1 MHGMEATK
9 STGPGKGYKFPATAT
24 VENSAPAPKLSKLDK
39 AIKPK
44 SFSTKY
50 PAWVSSRYLMAVT
63 SFYASLGDFLFGFD
77 QGIMAG
83 LLVNDV
89 FKHRFFRSYM
99 DPSGSISPN
108 ITGITVACLQ
118 VSAAIAALSCS
129 RFCDILGRRY
139 CMRIGGLIYFGAAFI
154 QAFAPSLPC
163 FIVGRTIQ
171 GFGVGFLSM
180 TVPVIQS
187 EIAAGHKRG
196 LMVGVE
202 FTFNILG
209 YATSCW
215 VDYGFFFHLPSNMS
229 WQGPYFVQCS
239 IAFLLLSL
247 SVIVPETP
255 RWLAANGFP
264 TEALQTLANLH
275 SNGRVDQDEVV
286 AMNIEIQEAVL
297 YEQHLG
303 VASWTEMF
311 TTYRH
316 RTFMAMTGQMFAQL
330 NGINVISFYLATSLS
345 KAGFSTEKSLLY
357 AGYNSIVYIFATLPT
372 WYLADRWGRR
382 PLLMFGS
389 IAMALALSM
398 VCMFTELPTLSALQ
412 RANGMFGFVVIYN
425 AIFGATWGPIPWL
438 LPAEVFP
445 LRARAKGMALATVA
459 NWCFNFAIGMSSPAA
474 FAKIKGYYYLIIVGF
489 CLVSL
494 VMVKF
499 MYIETAK
506 VTLEEIAIQFGD
518 RAFEH
523 EDQLELQEMAN
534 FDSQKQV
541 ASKV

>member
-1 MHGMEATK
+1 MDTTTSTK
-9 STGPGKGYKFPATAT
+9 VGKGHDYPAIDT
-24 VENSAPAPKLSKLDK
+24 VEDSAPPPVLSKLERVL
-39 AIKPK
+39 KPK

-63 SFYASLGDFLFGFD
+63 SFYSSLGDFLFGFD

-83 LLVNDV
+83 LLVNQI
-89 FKHRFFRSYM
+89 FKDRFFNPYM
-99 DPSGSISPN
+99 DSHGAISPN

-118 VSAAIAALSCS
+118 VSAGFAALSCS
-129 RFCDILGRRY
+129 RLCDILGRRY
-139 CMRIGGLIYFGAAFI
+139 CMRIGGLIYFIAAFI
-154 QAFAPSLPC
+154 QAFAPNLPC

-229 WQGPYFVQCS
+229 WQGPYFVQCGF
-239 IAFLLLSL
+239 AFLLLSL

-264 TEALQTLANLH
+264 AEALQTLANLH
-275 SNGRVDQDEVV
+275 SNGRIEQDEVV

-297 YEQHLG
+297 YERHLG
-303 VASWTEMF
+303 VASWKEMF
-311 TTYRH
+311 TIYRH

-330 NGINVISFYLATSLS
+330 NGINVISFYLASSLET
-345 KAGFSTEKSLLY
+345 AGFSTEKSLLY
-357 AGYNSIVYIFATLPT
+357 AGYNSVVYIFATLPT
-372 WYLADRWGRR
+372 WYLADKWGRR

-398 VCMFTELPTLSALQ
+398 VCMFTELPSLSPLQ
-412 RANGMFGFVVIYN
+412 RANGMFAFVVVYN
-425 AIFGATWGPIPWL
+425 AVFGATWGPIPWL

-445 LRARAKGMALATVA
+445 LRARAKGMSLATVA
-459 NWCFNFAIGMSSPAA
+459 NWAFNFAIGMSSPAA
-474 FAKIKGYYYLIIVGF
+474 FAGIKGYYYLIIVGF
-489 CLVSL
+489 CLISL
-494 VMVKF
+494 AMVKY

-523 EDQLELQEMAN
+523 EDQLDLQEMVR
-534 FDSQKQV
+534 SQKNIET
-541 ASKV
+541 KV

>member
-1 MHGMEATK
+1 MHGLATTK
-9 STGPGKGYKFPATAT
+9 LTTPGKGDQYPAVIT
-24 VENSAPAPKLSKLDK
+24 VEDSLPPPELSKLEK

-44 SFSTKY
+44 SFSTQY

-63 SFYASLGDFLFGFD
+63 SFYASLGDYLFGFD
-77 QGIMAG
+77 QGIMSG

-89 FKHRFFRSYM
+89 FKHRFFSTYM
-99 DPSGSISPN
+99 DPHGSISPN

-118 VSAAIAALSCS
+118 VSAAASALSCS
-129 RFCDILGRRY
+129 RLCDILGRRY
-139 CMRIGGLIYFGAAFI
+139 CMRIGGAVYFAAAFI

-229 WQGPYFVQCS
+229 WQGPYFVQCA
-239 IAFLLLSL
+239 IAFLLLCL
-247 SVIVPETP
+247 SYIVPETP
-255 RWLAANGFP
+255 RWLAANGFD

-275 SNGRVDQDEVV
+275 GNGSVEHDEVV
-286 AMNIEIQEAVL
+286 KMNVEIQEAVL
-297 YEQHLG
+297 YERHLG
-303 VASWTEMF
+303 TASWKEMF
-311 TTYRH
+311 TIYRR

-330 NGINVISFYLATSLS
+330 NGINVISFYLASSLS
-345 KAGFSTEKSLLY
+345 NAGFDTEKSLLY
-357 AGYNSIVYIFATLPT
+357 AGYNSIVYIFATFPT
-372 WYLADRWGRR
+372 WYLADKWGRR

-389 IAMALALSM
+389 ITMAISLSM
-398 VCMFTELPTLSALQ
+398 VCMFTELSSLSALQ

-445 LRARAKGMALATVA
+445 LRARAKGMALATVS

-489 CLVSL
+489 CLISL
-494 VMVKF
+494 AMVKF
-499 MYIETAK
+499 LYIETAK

-523 EDQLELQEMAN
+523 EDQLELQEMVN
-534 FDSQKQV
+534 LQSVK
-541 ASKV
+541 KVENKV

>member
-1 MHGMEATK
+1 MHGLEITK
-9 STGPGKGYKFPATAT
+9 STTPGKGDQYPAVIT
-24 VENSAPAPKLSKLDK
+24 VEDFAPPPELSKLEK
-39 AIKPK
+39 ALKPK
-44 SFSTKY
+44 SFSTQY
-50 PAWVSSRYLMAVT
+50 PPWVSSRYLMAVT
-63 SFYASLGDFLFGFD
+63 SFYASLGDYLFGFD

-83 LLVNDV
+83 LLVNEI
-89 FKHRFFRSYM
+89 FKDRFFSNYM
-99 DPSGSISPN
+99 DSSGSISPN

-118 VSAAIAALSCS
+118 VSAGFAALSCS
-129 RFCDILGRRY
+129 RLCDILGRRY
-139 CMRIGGLIYFGAAFI
+139 CMRVGGLIYFVAAFV
-154 QAFAPSLPC
+154 QVFAPSLPC

-239 IAFLLLSL
+239 IAFLLLAL
-247 SVIVPETP
+247 SFVVPETP
-255 RWLAANGFP
+255 RWLAANGFA

-275 SNGRVDQDEVV
+275 GNGSIEKDEVV

-297 YEQHLG
+297 YERHLG
-303 VASWTEMF
+303 IASWKEMF
-311 TTYRH
+311 TIYRH

-330 NGINVISFYLATSLS
+330 NGINVISFYLASSLS
-345 KAGFSTEKSLLY
+345 NAGFSTEKSLLY

-398 VCMFTELPTLSALQ
+398 VCMFTEMASFSTLQ
-412 RANGMFGFVVIYN
+412 RANGMFGFVVVYN

-489 CLVSL
+489 CLISL

-523 EDQLELQEMAN
+523 EDQLELQEMVN
-534 FDSQKQV
+534 LRSGK
-541 ASKV
+541 KVETKA

>member
-1 MHGMEATK
+1 METNK
-9 STGPGKGYKFPATAT
+9 SMRLGKEDSVPRP
-24 VENSAPAPKLSKLDK
+24 ELSKLEK

-50 PAWVSSRYLMAVT
+50 PTWVSSRILMAVT
-63 SFYASLGDFLFGFD
+63 SFYSSLGDFLFGFD

-89 FKHRFFRSYM
+89 FKDRFFRNYM
-99 DPSGSISPN
+99 DSSGHISPN

-118 VSAAIAALSCS
+118 VSAGTAALSCS
-129 RFCDILGRRY
+129 RLCEILGRRY
-139 CMRIGGLIYFGAAFI
+139 CMRIGGFLYFIAAFI
-154 QAFAPSLPC
+154 QAFSPGLPC

-187 EIAAGHKRG
+187 EIAAGHRRG
-196 LMVGVE
+196 LMVGIE
-202 FTFNILG
+202 FTFNIIG

-229 WQGPYFVQCS
+229 WQGPFFVQCS

-255 RWLAANGFP
+255 RWLAANDFP
-264 TEALQTLANLH
+264 AEALQTLANFMEM
-275 SNGRVDQDEVV
+275 EVSKTTK
-286 AMNIEIQEAVL
+286 L
-297 YEQHLG
+297 YERHLG
-303 VASWTEMF
+303 SASWTEMF
-311 TTYRH
+311 TIYRH

-330 NGINVISFYLATSLS
+330 NGINVISFYLASSLS
-345 KAGFSTEKSLLY
+345 NAGFSTEKSLLY
-357 AGYNSIVYIFATLPT
+357 AGYNSIVYILATLPT
-372 WYLADRWGRR
+372 WY
-382 PLLMFGS
+382 S
-389 IAMALALSM
+389 
-398 VCMFTELPTLSALQ
+398 
-412 RANGMFGFVVIYN
+412 NGMFAFVVVYN

-445 LRARAKGMALATVA
+445 LRARAKGMSLATIA

-489 CLVSL
+489 CLISL
-494 VMVKF
+494 AMVKF
-499 MYIETAK
+499 MYVETARF
-506 VTLEEIAIQFGD
+506 TLEEIAIQFGD

-523 EDQLELQEMAN
+523 EDRLELRDVV
-534 FDSQKQV
+534 DSHKPV
-541 ASKV
+541 ENKV

>member
-1 MHGMEATK
+1 MEANK
-9 STGPGKGYKFPATAT
+9 SMRLGKSNEHPSATA
-24 VENSAPAPKLSKLDK
+24 VEDSVPRPELSKLEK
-39 AIKPK
+39 ALKPK

-50 PAWVSSRYLMAVT
+50 PSWVSSKILMAVT
-63 SFYASLGDFLFGFD
+63 SFYSSLGDFLFGFD

-83 LLVNDV
+83 LLVNNV
-89 FKHRFFRSYM
+89 FKDRFFSNYM
-99 DPSGSISPN
+99 DPSGAISPN

-118 VSAAIAALSCS
+118 VSAGIAALSCS
-129 RFCDILGRRY
+129 RLCDILGRRY
-139 CMRIGGLIYFGAAFI
+139 CMRIGGLIYFIAAFI
-154 QAFAPSLPC
+154 QAFSPGLPC

-196 LMVGVE
+196 LMVGIE
-202 FTFNILG
+202 FTFNIIG

-247 SVIVPETP
+247 SAIVPETP
-255 RWLAANGFP
+255 RWLAANDFP
-264 TEALQTLANLH
+264 AEALQTLANLH
-275 SNGRVDQDEVV
+275 GNGSIENDEVV

-297 YEQHLG
+297 YERHLG
-303 VASWTEMF
+303 TASWTEMF
-311 TTYRH
+311 TIYRH
-316 RTFMAMTGQMFAQL
+316 RTFMAMSGQMFAQL
-330 NGINVISFYLATSLS
+330 NGINVISFYLASSLS
-345 KAGFSTEKSLLY
+345 NAGFSTEKSLLY
-357 AGYNSIVYIFATLPT
+357 AGYNSIIYIFATLPT
-372 WYLADRWGRR
+372 WYLADKWGRR

-389 IAMALALSM
+389 IAMAVSLSL
-398 VCMFTELPTLSALQ
+398 VCMFTELASLSVLQ
-412 RANGMFGFVVIYN
+412 RANGMFAFVVVYN

-445 LRARAKGMALATVA
+445 LRARAKGMSLATIA

-474 FAKIKGYYYLIIVGF
+474 FAKIHGYYYLIIVGF
-489 CLVSL
+489 CLISL
-494 VMVKF
+494 AMVKF
-499 MYIETAK
+499 MYIETAR

-523 EDQLELQEMAN
+523 EDRLELREIM
-534 FDSQKQV
+534 DSHRPV
-541 ASKV
+541 ENKV

>member
-1 MHGMEATK
+1 MDTAT
-9 STGPGKGYKFPATAT
+9 STKAGKGHEYPAIDT
-24 VENSAPAPKLSKLDK
+24 VEDSAPPPLLSKLES
-39 AIKPK
+39 ALKPK
-44 SFSTKY
+44 SFWTKY

-63 SFYASLGDFLFGFD
+63 SFYSSLGDFLFGFD

-83 LLVNDV
+83 LLVNQV
-89 FKHRFFRSYM
+89 FKDRFFSPYM
-99 DPSGSISPN
+99 DSHGSISPN

-118 VSAAIAALSCS
+118 VSAGFAALSCS
-129 RFCDILGRRY
+129 RLCDILGRRY
-139 CMRIGGLIYFGAAFI
+139 CMRIGGLIYFVAAFI

-229 WQGPYFVQCS
+229 WQGPYFVQCA
-239 IAFLLLSL
+239 IAFLMLSL

-264 TEALQTLANLH
+264 AEALQTLANLH
-275 SNGRVDQDEVV
+275 SDGRIEQDEVV

-297 YEQHLG
+297 YERHLG
-303 VASWTEMF
+303 VASWKEMF
-311 TTYRH
+311 TIYRH

-330 NGINVISFYLATSLS
+330 NGINVISFYLASSLET
-345 KAGFSTEKSLLY
+345 AGFSTEKSLLY
-357 AGYNSIVYIFATLPT
+357 AGYNSVVYIFATLPT
-372 WYLADRWGRR
+372 WYLADKWGRR

-389 IAMALALSM
+389 ISMAIALSM
-398 VCMFTELPTLSALQ
+398 VCMFTELPSLSALQ
-412 RANGMFGFVVIYN
+412 RANGMFAFVVVYN

-445 LRARAKGMALATVA
+445 LRARAKGMSLATVA
-459 NWCFNFAIGMSSPAA
+459 NWAFNFAIGMSSPAA
-474 FAKIKGYYYLIIVGF
+474 FAGIKGYYYLIIVGF
-489 CLVSL
+489 CLISL
-494 VMVKF
+494 AMVKY
-499 MYIETAK
+499 MYIETAR

-523 EDQLELQEMAN
+523 EDQLDLQEMVR
-534 FDSQKQV
+534 SQQNKDTNT
-541 ASKV
+541 KV